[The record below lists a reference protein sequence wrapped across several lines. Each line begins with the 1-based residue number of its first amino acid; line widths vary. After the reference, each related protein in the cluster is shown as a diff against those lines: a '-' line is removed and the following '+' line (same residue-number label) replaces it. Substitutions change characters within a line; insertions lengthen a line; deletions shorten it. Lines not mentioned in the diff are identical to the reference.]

1 MRLQKII
8 SVKRIGTRP
17 VRDIEVDHPDHNFF
31 ANGMAVSNSHS
42 YCYAYIGYVCMW
54 LKVNFKLEW
63 WNSVLQNSNHDDLKE
78 AARHVHDIVIPP
90 DINRSSLDFY
100 VIREEIAKL
109 MFPLNRIKN
118 VKGAGAFITEARE
131 QVLLDPEGREFRP
144 GPFTSIEDF
153 YGRINRTK
161 INKRVVASL
170 IWAGA
175 FDDLYGI
182 KPDSIVKRNDIY
194 LAYLL
199 VKKDKTLGTYVKLT
213 ENEVV
218 RIQMEL
224 LAIGTIDVVTMIRN
238 KTGIK
243 QICATADVLKMA
255 EKMPAGDF
263 KGSHFI
269 RVGGIATSIR
279 VVKTKT
285 GKNPGQ
291 EMAFVDLENNGA
303 TLGVTVFP
311 DAYASFK
318 GEISEGNILYIEGK
332 LNRWKGT
339 TNLTADKITNIKEE
353 IEKLQLDE

>member
-31 ANGMAVSNSHS
+31 ANGVVVSNSHS
-42 YCYAYIGYVCMW
+42 YCYAYVGYVCMW

-100 VIREEIAKL
+100 VIREEVAKL

-131 QVLLDPEGREFRP
+131 QVLLDPEGCEFRP

-199 VKKDKTLGTYVKLT
+199 VKKDKTLGTYVKMT

-243 QICATADVLKMA
+243 QICATADVLKWRRKCRRETSREVILFGWAESPLPSGSSRPRLEKTQARKWLLWIWKTMA
-255 EKMPAGDF
+255 PPLALQFFQTPMLLSREKSLRGTF
-263 KGSHFI
+263 Y
-269 RVGGIATSIR
+269 
-279 VVKTKT
+279 
-285 GKNPGQ
+285 
-291 EMAFVDLENNGA
+291 
-303 TLGVTVFP
+303 TL
-311 DAYASFK
+311 
-318 GEISEGNILYIEGK
+318 
-332 LNRWKGT
+332 
-339 TNLTADKITNIKEE
+339 KES
-353 IEKLQLDE
+353 